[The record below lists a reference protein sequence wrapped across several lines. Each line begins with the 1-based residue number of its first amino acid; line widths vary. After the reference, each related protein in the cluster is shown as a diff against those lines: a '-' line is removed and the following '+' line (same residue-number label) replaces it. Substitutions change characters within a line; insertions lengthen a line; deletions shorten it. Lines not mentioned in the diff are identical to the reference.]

1 VRFFDPKDR
10 LTSAAW
16 HLVLRYRRV
25 VFLLGASAAA
35 GLALRRFRNDPH
47 FVAIALGIALVWTLI
62 VASRC
67 RGSARNLF
75 VLAASVLLVPALAE
89 GAFAVYEARTAHD
102 VRYSKRYYTSH
113 PILGY
118 GPVPSQT
125 VEARN
130 TGAAGEAIYDATYT
144 IDENGIRR
152 TLSGDRGPTF
162 AFFFDSFAFGEG
174 VDDGDT
180 LPQIFA
186 DLGGR
191 RFKVINLGFQ
201 GYGPQAFLRTLETGF
216 RDALLAPAPV
226 VFIIETAIWHAE
238 RAACRVDYI
247 AQTPRYVLRN
257 GALAYRGP
265 CVPPAYLWLY
275 RHLFH
280 SYIYTRLVRPLL
292 LDRERDAELYIAEL
306 CGGVALAR
314 RKYDAPVVVL
324 YLRSEPE
331 LFAGSDYTDDEVMD
345 RLGRCGAT
353 VIDGTPEISPGV
365 PLLDWSGR
373 TTTDLQQHGD
383 GHPSPKGQRLIAT
396 RLYDAMKPLEDG
408 RLNLP

>member
-1 VRFFDPKDR
+1 M
-10 LTSAAW
+10 
-16 HLVLRYRRV
+16 HRV
-25 VFLLGASAAA
+25 VAKPLGVVRRHSTAATVVAASLAA
-35 GLALRRFRNDPH
+35 GMALRRFRYDPH
-47 FVAIALGIALVWTLI
+47 FIAIAPGIAFVWTLI

-67 RGSARNLF
+67 RGSARNLL

-102 VRYSKRYYTSH
+102 VRYSKRYYTGH

-118 GPVPSQT
+118 GPVPSQS

-130 TGAAGEAIYDATYT
+130 TDAAGEAIYDATYT
-144 IDENGIRR
+144 IDANGIRR
-152 TLSGDRGPTF
+152 TLSGERGPTF
-162 AFFFDSFAFGEG
+162 AFFFDSFVFGEG

-226 VFIIETAIWHAE
+226 VFIVETAIWHAE
-238 RAACRVDYI
+238 RAACRLDYI

-257 GALAYRGP
+257 GELAYRGP

-292 LDRERDAELYIAEL
+292 LDRERDDELYIAEL

-331 LFAGSDYTDDEVMD
+331 LFAGSDYTDDKVMD
-345 RLGRCGAT
+345 RLGGCGAT
-353 VIDGTPEISPGV
+353 VIDGTPETSPGV

-373 TTTDLQQHGD
+373 TTTELQQLGD

-396 RLYDAMKPLEDG
+396 RLYDAMKRLEDG